1 MQNQQPWTAGL
12 ISGKLRGVCAKFWAR
27 LQIFFKSG
35 GLRVESTKVQGLFS
49 KRYRPNRYGWISTAG
64 SASGGSDLLW
74 VRSNQGRSKRIGW
87 PGLKGGDGG
96 GAGRR
101 ETFPAAAPRRRG
113 TKPVFWWPFCLGF
126 GPGMITVTRVIPWSG
141 KQGAAGFVAGCSAV
155 GTARCGGASPASSA
169 PAPRGRPRPKQLAQ
183 QG

>member
-1 MQNQQPWTAGL
+1 M

-49 KRYRPNRYGWISTAG
+49 KRYWPNRYGWISTAG
-64 SASGGSDLLW
+64 SASGGLDLLW

-101 ETFPAAAPRRRG
+101 GTFPAAAPRRRG
-113 TKPVFWWPFCLGF
+113 PKPVFQWPFCLGF
-126 GPGMITVTRVIPWSG
+126 GPGMITATRVIHLGLRLGSG
-141 KQGAAGFVAGCSAV
+141 KARAACATLVAV
-155 GTARCGGASPASSA
+155 PRGGARRREVPGHRSGPSA
-169 PAPRGRPRPKQLAQ
+169 
-183 QG
+183 